1 MAISAQ
7 DVLTP
12 TGRLDPAIIWPGL
25 SSQAVQEKIRAF
37 ITDAENRTGDLD
49 ATDQDDAA
57 TAWVY
62 YRAKA
67 EQYERMIGMP
77 ATVTDSDE
85 GSSSYFVTQLQLVKD
100 ERDAWLAEFDSFTP
114 EEEEEQDEFGIIQ
127 SLR

>member
-12 TGRLDPAIIWPGL
+12 VGRIDPAIIWPGL
-25 SSQAVQEKIRAF
+25 APNAVQEKIRAF
-37 ITDAENRTGDLD
+37 ITDAENRTAD
-49 ATDQDDAA
+49 ADDPATSAA
-57 TAWVY
+57 WWVY
-62 YRAKA
+62 YRAKS

-100 ERDAWLAEFDSFTP
+100 ERDAYLAEFDDSLA
-114 EEEEEQDEFGIIQ
+114 EAEDEDEFQVIQ